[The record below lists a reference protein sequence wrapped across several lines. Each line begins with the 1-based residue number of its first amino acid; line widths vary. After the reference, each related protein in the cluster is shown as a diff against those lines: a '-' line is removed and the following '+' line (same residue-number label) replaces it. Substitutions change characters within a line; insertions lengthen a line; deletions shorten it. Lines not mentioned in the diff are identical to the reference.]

1 VLPSFLLHLPVFLV
15 LMSSFGTARDEAPL
29 IDRDVY
35 MVSTVVL
42 PKAVG
47 LPDKASAP
55 RPRAEGVQE
64 APEAPPPRPNEM
76 LLTTPEAPEDQGEE
90 KAQPKEPPKEKPKS
104 PSRADLLARL
114 NVEEGEARF
123 ATDPDSDSDIAPD
136 TGLQQR
142 FGRSLTAYERRVRD
156 TIQYNWFPKFRGAAK
171 ASLWSAVSFTID
183 DNGTIRDPR
192 IEQTSGDFVYDQSC
206 LRAVS
211 RTRRVPPPPAN
222 ANRSISVGFSPEDK
236 P

>member
-1 VLPSFLLHLPVFLV
+1 MLPSFLLHLPVVLV
-15 LMSSFGTARDEAPL
+15 LMSSFGAARDEAPM

-42 PKAVG
+42 PRAVG

-55 RPRAEGVQE
+55 RPRPEGVKTATE
-64 APEAPPPRPNEM
+64 TPPPRPDEM
-76 LLTTPEAPEDQGEE
+76 LLATPEATKDKGETE
-90 KAQPKEPPKEKPKS
+90 KQPKEQAKEPPKR

-114 NVEEGEARF
+114 NVDEGEARF
-123 ATDPDSDSDIAPD
+123 ATDPDSESDVEPDSGI
-136 TGLQQR
+136 QER

-156 TIQYNWFPKFRGAAK
+156 AIQYNWFPKFRGTVK
-171 ASLWSAVSFTID
+171 ASLWTAVSFTID
-183 DNGTIRDPR
+183 ANGTIRDPR
-192 IEQTSGDFVYDQSC
+192 IEQASGDFVYDQSC

-211 RTRRVPPPPAN
+211 RTRRVPPPPSN

-236 P
+236 Q